1 MNETTQIKPIKK
13 VKKPSKK
20 VGRPKINLN
29 LEELERLSRLNCT
42 MPEISAYFD
51 IPLRTLEDK
60 FTNEQDVRKAI
71 EKGRATGKLSLR
83 RRQIQIME
91 ETNNP
96 TMAIWLGKQML
107 GQTDRQEIIQDINI
121 EERKVLDISRLTDD
135 DLNYL
140 ERTLKHA
147 LVDPDTG
154 GENAQVPQVIH
165 QRGMGNDRAKS

>member
-1 MNETTQIKPIKK
+1 MNETTQKKPIKK
-13 VKKPSKK
+13 TKKQVKN
-20 VGRPKINLN
+20 VGRPKIILN

-60 FTNEQDVRKAI
+60 FANEVDVRKAI

-96 TMAIWLGKQML
+96 TMAIWLGKQLL
-107 GQTDRQEIIQDINI
+107 GQTDKQEIIQEINI
-121 EERKVLDISRLTDD
+121 EDRKVLDISRLTDD
-135 DLNYL
+135 DLNNL
-140 ERTLKHA
+140 ERTLKYA
-147 LVDPDTG
+147 LVDESES
-154 GENAQVPQVIH
+154 GEDAKVAQTIH
-165 QRGMGNDRAKS
+165 QRSMGNNRT

>member
-1 MNETTQIKPIKK
+1 MNETTQKKPIKK
-13 VKKPSKK
+13 TKKQVKN
-20 VGRPKINLN
+20 VGRPKIILN

-60 FTNEQDVRKAI
+60 FANELDVRKAI

-96 TMAIWLGKQML
+96 TMAIWLGKQLL
-107 GQTDRQEIIQDINI
+107 GQTDKQEIIQEINI
-121 EERKVLDISRLTDD
+121 EDRKVLDISRLTDD
-135 DLNYL
+135 DLNNL
-140 ERTLKHA
+140 ERTLKYA
-147 LVDPDTG
+147 LVDESES
-154 GENAQVPQVIH
+154 GEDAKVAQTIH
-165 QRGMGNDRAKS
+165 QGSMGNNRT

>member
-1 MNETTQIKPIKK
+1 MNEIAQIKP
-13 VKKPSKK
+13 VKKRKKPINK

-42 MPEISAYFD
+42 IIAISAYFD
-51 IPLRTLEDK
+51 IPLRTLEKK
-60 FTNEQDVRKAI
+60 FTNEVDVRKAI

-107 GQTDRQEIIQDINI
+107 GQTDKQEIVQDINI
-121 EERKVLDISRLTDD
+121 EDRKVLDISRLTDD
-135 DLNYL
+135 DLNNL
-140 ERTLKHA
+140 ERTLKYA
-147 LVDPDTG
+147 LVDESES
-154 GENAQVPQVIH
+154 GENAKVAQTIH
-165 QRGMGNDRAKS
+165 RGSMGNNRT

>member
-1 MNETTQIKPIKK
+1 
-13 VKKPSKK
+13 
-20 VGRPKINLN
+20 
-29 LEELERLSRLNCT
+29 

-60 FTNEQDVRKAI
+60 FTNELEVRKAI

-107 GQTDRQEIIQDINI
+107 GQTDKQEIVQDINI
-121 EERKVLDISRLTDD
+121 EDRKVLDISRLTDD
-135 DLNYL
+135 DLNNL
-140 ERTLKHA
+140 ERTLKYA
-147 LVDPDTG
+147 LVDESES
-154 GENAQVPQVIH
+154 GENAKVAQTIH
-165 QRGMGNDRAKS
+165 QGSMGNNRT

>member
-1 MNETTQIKPIKK
+1 MNETTQIKP
-13 VKKPSKK
+13 VKKAKK
-20 VGRPKINLN
+20 QVKNVGRPKINLN

-60 FTNEQDVRKAI
+60 FANEADVRKAI

-96 TMAIWLGKQML
+96 TMAIWLGKQLL
-107 GQTDRQEIIQDINI
+107 GQTDRQEIIQEINI
-121 EERKVLDISRLTDD
+121 EDRKVLDISRLTDD
-135 DLNYL
+135 DLNNL
-140 ERTLKHA
+140 ERTLK
-147 LVDPDTG
+147 
-154 GENAQVPQVIH
+154 
-165 QRGMGNDRAKS
+165 

>member
-1 MNETTQIKPIKK
+1 MNETTQKKPIKK
-13 VKKPSKK
+13 TKKQVKN
-20 VGRPKINLN
+20 VGRPKIDLN

-60 FTNEQDVRKAI
+60 FANELDVRKAI

-96 TMAIWLGKQML
+96 TMAIWLGKQLL
-107 GQTDRQEIIQDINI
+107 GQTDKQEIIQEINI
-121 EERKVLDISRLTDD
+121 EDRKVLDISRLTDD
-135 DLNYL
+135 DLNNL
-140 ERTLKHA
+140 ERTLKYA
-147 LVDPDTG
+147 LVDESES
-154 GENAQVPQVIH
+154 GEDAKVAQTIH
-165 QRGMGNDRAKS
+165 QGSMGNNRT

>member
-1 MNETTQIKPIKK
+1 MNETTQKKPIKK
-13 VKKPSKK
+13 TKKQVKN
-20 VGRPKINLN
+20 VGRPKIILN

-60 FTNEQDVRKAI
+60 FANELDVRKAI

-96 TMAIWLGKQML
+96 TMAIWLGKQLL
-107 GQTDRQEIIQDINI
+107 GQTDKQEIIQEINI
-121 EERKVLDISRLTDD
+121 EDRKVLDISRLTDD
-135 DLNYL
+135 DLNNL
-140 ERTLKHA
+140 ERTLKYA
-147 LVDPDTG
+147 LVDESES
-154 GENAQVPQVIH
+154 GEDAKVAQTIH
-165 QRGMGNDRAKS
+165 QRSMGNNRT

>member
-1 MNETTQIKPIKK
+1 MNETTQKKPIKK
-13 VKKPSKK
+13 TKKQVKN
-20 VGRPKINLN
+20 VGRPKIILN

-60 FTNEQDVRKAI
+60 FANELDVRKAI

-107 GQTDRQEIIQDINI
+107 GQTDKQEIIQDINI
-121 EERKVLDISRLTDD
+121 EDRKVLDISRLTDD
-135 DLNYL
+135 DLNNL
-140 ERTLKHA
+140 ERTLKYA
-147 LVDPDTG
+147 LVDESES
-154 GENAQVPQVIH
+154 GEDAKVAQTIH
-165 QRGMGNDRAKS
+165 QGSMGNNRT

>member
-1 MNETTQIKPIKK
+1 MNETTQKKPIKK
-13 VKKPSKK
+13 TKKQVKN
-20 VGRPKINLN
+20 VGRPKIILN

-60 FTNEQDVRKAI
+60 FANELDVRKAI

-107 GQTDRQEIIQDINI
+107 GQTDKQEIIQDINI
-121 EERKVLDISRLTDD
+121 EDRKVLDISRLTDD
-135 DLNYL
+135 DLNNL
-140 ERTLKHA
+140 ERTLKYA
-147 LVDPDTG
+147 LVDESES
-154 GENAQVPQVIH
+154 GEDAKVAQTIH
-165 QRGMGNDRAKS
+165 QRSMGNDRT

>member
-1 MNETTQIKPIKK
+1 MNETTQKKPIKK
-13 VKKPSKK
+13 TKKQVKN
-20 VGRPKINLN
+20 VGRPKIVLN

-60 FTNEQDVRKAI
+60 FTNELDVRKAI

-96 TMAIWLGKQML
+96 TMAIWLGKQLL
-107 GQTDRQEIIQDINI
+107 GQTDKQEIIQEINI
-121 EERKVLDISRLTDD
+121 EDRKVLDISRLTDD
-135 DLNYL
+135 DLNNL
-140 ERTLKHA
+140 ERTLKYA
-147 LVDPDTG
+147 LVDESES
-154 GENAQVPQVIH
+154 GEDAKVAQTIH
-165 QRGMGNDRAKS
+165 QGSMGNNRT

>member
-1 MNETTQIKPIKK
+1 MNETTQKKPIKK
-13 VKKPSKK
+13 TKKQVKN
-20 VGRPKINLN
+20 VGRPKIDLN

-60 FTNEQDVRKAI
+60 FANELDVRKAI

-107 GQTDRQEIIQDINI
+107 GQTDKQEIIQEINI
-121 EERKVLDISRLTDD
+121 EDRKVLDISRLTDD
-135 DLNYL
+135 DLNNL
-140 ERTLKHA
+140 ERTLKYA
-147 LVDPDTG
+147 LVDESES
-154 GENAQVPQVIH
+154 GEDAKVAQTIH
-165 QRGMGNDRAKS
+165 QGSMGNNRT

>member
-1 MNETTQIKPIKK
+1 MNEIAQIKP
-13 VKKPSKK
+13 VKKKKKPTNK

-60 FTNEQDVRKAI
+60 FTNELDVRKAI

-107 GQTDRQEIIQDINI
+107 GQTDKQEIVQDINI
-121 EERKVLDISRLTDD
+121 EDRKVLDISRLTDD
-135 DLNYL
+135 DLNNL
-140 ERTLKHA
+140 ERTLKYA
-147 LVDPDTG
+147 LVDESES
-154 GENAQVPQVIH
+154 GENAKVAQTIH
-165 QRGMGNDRAKS
+165 QGSMGNNRT

>member
-1 MNETTQIKPIKK
+1 MNETTQKKPIKK
-13 VKKPSKK
+13 TKKQVKN
-20 VGRPKINLN
+20 VGRPKIVLN

-60 FTNEQDVRKAI
+60 FANELDVRKAI

-107 GQTDRQEIIQDINI
+107 GQTDKQEIVQDINI
-121 EERKVLDISRLTDD
+121 EDRKVLDISRLTDD
-135 DLNYL
+135 DLNNL
-140 ERTLKHA
+140 ERTLKYA
-147 LVDPDTG
+147 LVDESES
-154 GENAQVPQVIH
+154 GEDAKVAQTIH
-165 QRGMGNDRAKS
+165 QGSMGNNRT

>member
-1 MNETTQIKPIKK
+1 
-13 VKKPSKK
+13 
-20 VGRPKINLN
+20 
-29 LEELERLSRLNCT
+29 

-60 FTNEQDVRKAI
+60 FTNELDVRKAI

-107 GQTDRQEIIQDINI
+107 GQTDKQEIVQDINI
-121 EERKVLDISRLTDD
+121 EDRKVLDISRLTDD
-135 DLNYL
+135 DLNNL
-140 ERTLKHA
+140 ERTLKYA
-147 LVDPDTG
+147 LVDESES
-154 GENAQVPQVIH
+154 GENAKVAQTIH
-165 QRGMGNDRAKS
+165 QGSMGNNRT

>member
-1 MNETTQIKPIKK
+1 MNETTQKKPIKK
-13 VKKPSKK
+13 TKKQVKN
-20 VGRPKINLN
+20 VGRPKIVLN

-60 FTNEQDVRKAI
+60 FANELDVRKAI

-107 GQTDRQEIIQDINI
+107 GQTDKQEIIQEINI
-121 EERKVLDISRLTDD
+121 EDRKVLDISRLTDD
-135 DLNYL
+135 DLNNL
-140 ERTLKHA
+140 ERTLKYA
-147 LVDPDTG
+147 LVDESES
-154 GENAQVPQVIH
+154 GEDAKVAQTIH
-165 QRGMGNDRAKS
+165 QGSMGNNRT

>member
-1 MNETTQIKPIKK
+1 MNESTQKKPIKK
-13 VKKPSKK
+13 TKKQVKN
-20 VGRPKINLN
+20 VGRPKIILN

-60 FTNEQDVRKAI
+60 FANELDVRKAI

-107 GQTDRQEIIQDINI
+107 GQTDKQEIIQDINI
-121 EERKVLDISRLTDD
+121 EDRKVLDISRLTDD
-135 DLNYL
+135 DLNNL
-140 ERTLKHA
+140 ERTLKYA
-147 LVDPDTG
+147 LVDESES
-154 GENAQVPQVIH
+154 GEDAKVAQTIH
-165 QRGMGNDRAKS
+165 QRSMGNDRT

>member
-1 MNETTQIKPIKK
+1 MNETTQKKPIKK
-13 VKKPSKK
+13 TKKQVKN
-20 VGRPKINLN
+20 VGRPKIILN

-60 FTNEQDVRKAI
+60 FANELDVRKAI

-107 GQTDRQEIIQDINI
+107 GQTDKQEIIQDINI
-121 EERKVLDISRLTDD
+121 EDRKVLDISRLTDD
-135 DLNYL
+135 DLNNL
-140 ERTLKHA
+140 ERTLKYA
-147 LVDPDTG
+147 LVDESES
-154 GENAQVPQVIH
+154 GEDAKVAQTIH
-165 QRGMGNDRAKS
+165 QRSMGNNRT